1 MAERWKEVEE
11 LDRHFF
17 RGQEPPPLE
26 TRMRELG
33 GIRAIVI
40 GGFCEHGAEVHRLLE
55 RAVVAKVQRA
65 DTERGEDPR
74 GYGARVREKWRQELS
89 IGAWRDFNAYI
100 VARLPYINPSPGAE
114 AILLEQR
121 ARADTDWAEK
131 LAAKQREKLRVE
143 GEGLASSARAG
154 RGTAVEDAVSRR
166 LDPMAQK
173 GGVAEAAAAATRAA
187 RRVPEQAGTRK
198 GKEETR
204 RQAQERKAMATEEK
218 ATRKAAERERKAK
231 EREATRA
238 AKAEAAETRARDRE
252 ATKRAK
258 AKMRAEARTKAAEA
272 KATARAEAKEA
283 KEAKEAAAKAAKAEA
298 KAAKTTQQAA
308 AKKAKAKARNK
319 QAEAEEARATEQT
332 QVEVAGSSGRG
343 TETGEVHVYTGRAR
357 RASRRA
363 TGVG

>member
-1 MAERWKEVEE
+1 M
-11 LDRHFF
+11 
-17 RGQEPPPLE
+17 
-26 TRMRELG
+26 
-33 GIRAIVI
+33 I

-55 RAVVAKVQRA
+55 RAVVAKVRRA

-131 LAAKQREKLRVE
+131 LAAKQREKLRAE

-166 LDPMAQK
+166 LNPMARK
-173 GGVAEAAAAATRAA
+173 GGVAEAAEAAMRAA
-187 RRVPEQAGTRK
+187 KRAPEQEWTRK
-198 GKEETR
+198 GKEEMR
-204 RQAQERKAMATEEK
+204 RQAQERKAMAAEEK
-218 ATRKAAERERKAK
+218 AARKAATRERKAK

-258 AKMRAEARTKAAEA
+258 EKMRAEARTKATEA
-272 KATARAEAKEA
+272 KAAARAEAKEA
-283 KEAKEAAAKAAKAEA
+283 KEAKEAAAKTAKAEA
-298 KAAKTTQQAA
+298 KAARTAQQAA
-308 AKKAKAKARNK
+308 AKKAKAKTRKK
-319 QAEAEEARATEQT
+319 QAEAVEAKAAEQT
-332 QVEVAGSSGRG
+332 QVEVAESSGRG
-343 TETGEVHVYTGRAR
+343 TGAGETHVYTGRAR